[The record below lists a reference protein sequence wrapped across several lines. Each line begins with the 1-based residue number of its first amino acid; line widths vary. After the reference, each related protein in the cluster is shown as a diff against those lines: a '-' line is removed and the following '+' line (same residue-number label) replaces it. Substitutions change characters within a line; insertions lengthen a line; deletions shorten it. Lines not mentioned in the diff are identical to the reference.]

1 MTNKQKIWGKLE
13 EHATLMRALHMR
25 DLFKHD
31 ANRAERFSLQLNDL
45 YFDYSKNIIT
55 QETIELLTQL
65 AEASELKQKIQSM
78 FDGEKINNTENRAV
92 LHYALRASNDSVI
105 NVDGVNIVPA
115 VHEQLNKIES
125 FVSDVHSKKHT
136 GWTGKAIDTFVNVG
150 IGGSDLGPKLVV
162 DALTPLLKNDTN
174 SYFISNLDYQQI
186 ESLTKDINPETT
198 LFIVS
203 SKSFSTLE
211 TMTNANSLRQWML
224 DQGCQSID
232 QHFVAISSNIDA
244 AVKFGIKEENIFSIW
259 DWVGGRFSL
268 WSATG
273 LPIALALGFENF
285 RQILNG
291 AASIDKH
298 FYGTELTENMPV
310 IMGLLDVWY
319 NNFMN
324 AETHAFIPY
333 DEALNLLPEYLSQLL
348 MESNGKSAN
357 EHDELVDYQT
367 IPISWGSAGT
377 NAQHAYF
384 QMLHQGTR
392 LIPVDFFAPLNKVGS
407 QQHHSLL
414 LANCFAQSQAL
425 MQGEQSNNPHHFFP
439 GNKPSNT
446 LLYKELTP
454 STLGM
459 ILALFEHRTF
469 VQGVLWEINS
479 FDQWGVELGKKLAKQ
494 VHQYMHEDFDNEID
508 ASTKALIDLYKK
520 SKF

>member
-1 MTNKQKIWGKLE
+1 
-13 EHATLMRALHMR
+13 
-25 DLFKHD
+25 
-31 ANRAERFSLQLNDL
+31 
-45 YFDYSKNIIT
+45 
-55 QETIELLTQL
+55 
-65 AEASELKQKIQSM
+65 
-78 FDGEKINNTENRAV
+78 
-92 LHYALRASNDSVI
+92 
-105 NVDGVNIVPA
+105 
-115 VHEQLNKIES
+115 
-125 FVSDVHSKKHT
+125 
-136 GWTGKAIDTFVNVG
+136 
-150 IGGSDLGPKLVV
+150 
-162 DALTPLLKNDTN
+162 
-174 SYFISNLDYQQI
+174 
-186 ESLTKDINPETT
+186 
-198 LFIVS
+198 
-203 SKSFSTLE
+203 
-211 TMTNANSLRQWML
+211 
-224 DQGCQSID
+224 
-232 QHFVAISSNIDA
+232 
-244 AVKFGIKEENIFSIW
+244 
-259 DWVGGRFSL
+259 
-268 WSATG
+268 
-273 LPIALALGFENF
+273 
-285 RQILNG
+285 
-291 AASIDKH
+291 
-298 FYGTELTENMPV
+298 
-310 IMGLLDVWY
+310 
-319 NNFMN
+319 MN

-469 VQGVLWEINS
+469 VQGILWEINS